1 VSGRNR
7 AVGAAGEAAA
17 AAWYEARGYQLL
29 ARNWRCREGELD
41 LVLAHRG
48 TIVFC
53 EVKARTSAAFGL
65 PAEAVTRTKQQRI
78 RLLATR
84 WLEATGT
91 RPSALRF
98 DVACVLAG
106 EITVLEACF

>member
-1 VSGRNR
+1 MSGRNR
-7 AVGAAGEAAA
+7 ALGAAGEAAA
-17 AAWYEARGYQLL
+17 AAWYEARGYRVL

-41 LVLAHRG
+41 LVLAHGG
-48 TIVFC
+48 TVVFC
-53 EVKARTSAAFGL
+53 EVKARSSAAFGV

-84 WLEATGT
+84 WLESSGA
-91 RPSALRF
+91 RPKALRF

-106 EITVLEACF
+106 EVTVLEACF